1 MEPRRRMRVANES
14 AHLFRGGGCASGIVP
29 GRNFAPPVLLG
40 CCRLTPREL
49 CARIAKKNPIY
60 WRKKIEFIGD

>member
-1 MEPRRRMRVANES
+1 MEPRCKMLVAGES
-14 AHLFRGGGCASGIVP
+14 AHLFRVP

-40 CCRLTPREL
+40 CRRLPPREL
-49 CARIAKKNPIY
+49 CARIAKKTPIH